1 MFRHTMTTE
10 TNQRRD
16 ARAVAKLLISHYGVQ
31 AGTYASH
38 QALKAR
44 GRGDERLM
52 QAGRWIAGAVG
63 EVLRADPGGGGA
75 RPAGPPR
82 GSPARRRPGSKQ
94 PRVPRML

>member
-1 MFRHTMTTE
+1 MTAE

-44 GRGDERLM
+44 ERGDERL
-52 QAGRWIAGAVG
+52 AEKWRWIAGAVE
-63 EVLRADPGGGGA
+63 EVLRAPPDDDEGKPQPEEQPG
-75 RPAGPPR
+75 
-82 GSPARRRPGSKQ
+82 
-94 PRVPRML
+94 

>member
-1 MFRHTMTTE
+1 MTAE

-44 GRGDERLM
+44 ERGDEPL
-52 QAGRWIAGAVG
+52 AEKWRWIAGAVD
-63 EVLRADPGGGGA
+63 EVLRAPPDDDESKPQQEEQPG
-75 RPAGPPR
+75 
-82 GSPARRRPGSKQ
+82 
-94 PRVPRML
+94 

>member
-1 MFRHTMTTE
+1 MTAE

-44 GRGDERLM
+44 ERGDERL
-52 QAGRWIAGAVG
+52 AEKWRWIAGAVD
-63 EVLRADPGGGGA
+63 EVLRAPPDDDGKPQSEEQPG
-75 RPAGPPR
+75 
-82 GSPARRRPGSKQ
+82 
-94 PRVPRML
+94 

>member
-1 MFRHTMTTE
+1 MMTTE

-44 GRGDERLM
+44 ERGDERLM
-52 QAGRWIAGAVG
+52 QAWGWIAGAVG
-63 EVLRADPGGGGA
+63 EVVRADPEEDGGRQEEEPG
-75 RPAGPPR
+75 R
-82 GSPARRRPGSKQ
+82 SPARGLPAYRG
-94 PRVPRML
+94 PRWRGWLARG

>member
-1 MFRHTMTTE
+1 MSIE

-44 GRGDERLM
+44 ERGDERLVRKW
-52 QAGRWIAGAVG
+52 RWIAGAVE
-63 EVLRADPGGGGA
+63 EVLRAPPDDDEGEPRQEEQPG
-75 RPAGPPR
+75 
-82 GSPARRRPGSKQ
+82 
-94 PRVPRML
+94 

>member
-1 MFRHTMTTE
+1 MTAE

-44 GRGDERLM
+44 ERGDERL
-52 QAGRWIAGAVG
+52 AEKWRWIAGAVD
-63 EVLRADPGGGGA
+63 EVLRAPPDDDESKPQQEEQPG
-75 RPAGPPR
+75 
-82 GSPARRRPGSKQ
+82 
-94 PRVPRML
+94 

>member
-1 MFRHTMTTE
+1 MTAE

-44 GRGDERLM
+44 ERGDERL
-52 QAGRWIAGAVG
+52 AEKWRWIAGAVD
-63 EVLRADPGGGGA
+63 EVLRAPPDDDDGKPRPEEQPG
-75 RPAGPPR
+75 
-82 GSPARRRPGSKQ
+82 
-94 PRVPRML
+94 